1 MSAIDDLIEKNAA
14 YAKSFSDGGLP
25 AAPGRKLAVLTCMD
39 ARIDVFKMLGLENG
53 DAHVIRNAGGL
64 ATEDALRSLTISHH
78 LLGTDELVVIHHTNC
93 GMVTMREED
102 VKKKIE
108 SETGTLPPFS
118 LGAHS
123 DLEEGLRRAVS
134 AIENAAYIRFKT
146 VRGFIYDVASG
157 ELKEPAT

>member
-1 MSAIDDLIEKNAA
+1 MSVIDDVLDKNAK
-14 YAKSFSDGGLP
+14 YAESFAEGDLP

-78 LLGTDELVVIHHTNC
+78 LLGADELVVIHHTNC

-102 VKKKIE
+102 VKKKIQ

-134 AIENAAYIRFKT
+134 YVQNAAYLRFKT

-157 ELKEPAT
+157 ELKELAS

>member
-1 MSAIDDLIEKNAA
+1 MGTTDELIERNAA
-14 YAKSFSDGGLP
+14 YAESFADGGLP

-39 ARIDVFKMLGLENG
+39 ARIDVFKMLGLEIG

-78 LLGTDELVVIHHTNC
+78 LLGTEELVVIHHTNC

-102 VKKKIE
+102 VKKKIKA
-108 SETGTLPPFS
+108 ETGTLPPFS

-134 AIENAAYIRFKT
+134 DIEDASYISFKT
-146 VRGFIYDVASG
+146 VRGFIYDVATGRLEESG
-157 ELKEPAT
+157 S